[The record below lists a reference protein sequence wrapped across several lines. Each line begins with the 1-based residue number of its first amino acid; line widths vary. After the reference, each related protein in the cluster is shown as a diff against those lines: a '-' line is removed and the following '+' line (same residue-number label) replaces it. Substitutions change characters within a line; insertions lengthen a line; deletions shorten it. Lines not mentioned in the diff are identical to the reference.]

1 MNQKNLYTS
10 LLFIII
16 LFFGNQLWAKD
27 ATQKA
32 TKVSFEMGADV
43 MSRYIWRG
51 SQFGGNSPS
60 LQPSVSVGYGNLTL
74 GAWGAYSLSGSNT
87 GQEFDLSL
95 NYTFL
100 NDALTAGICDYYFPD
115 ESADYQYFNWNK
127 DATGHVLEASLLF
140 NGTDKLPLTLLVA
153 VNFYGA
159 DAITVNDDPSSPG
172 FNSRDGIKYS
182 NYFELGYSFN
192 VNDISC
198 NAFMGG
204 TLNQVRKSDNLIG
217 YVGETGYYGTGP
229 GIVNLGIT
237 ATKSLPV
244 MEKFSLPL
252 SASIITN
259 PQTQKVF
266 FVFGFSL

>member
-1 MNQKNLYTS
+1 MNQKKLFAS
-10 LLFIII
+10 ILLIII
-16 LFFGNQLWAKD
+16 LFFGNQVWAQD
-27 ATQKA
+27 VNPKA
-32 TKVSFEMGADV
+32 TKVTFDMGADV

-74 GAWGAYSLSGSNT
+74 GAWGAYSLSGSNA

-115 ESADYQYFNWNK
+115 ESADYQYFDWNK
-127 DATGHVLEASLLF
+127 DATGHVLEASLAF
-140 NGTDKLPLTLLVA
+140 NGTDKLPLTFLVA

-159 DAITVNDDPSSPG
+159 DAIKVNNNPANPD
-172 FNSRDGIKYS
+172 FNSKDGIKYS

-204 TLNQVRKSDNLIG
+204 TLNQVRKADSLTG
-217 YVGETGYYGTGP
+217 YVGESGYYGTGP

-237 ATKSLPV
+237 ATKSIPV
-244 MEKFSLPL
+244 TEKFSLPL

>member
-1 MNQKNLYTS
+1 MNQKKLVTS
-10 LLFIII
+10 LLLIII
-16 LFFGNQLWAKD
+16 LFFGNQVLAQD
-27 ATQKA
+27 ATPKA
-32 TKVSFEMGADV
+32 NKASISMGADV

-60 LQPSVSVGYGNLTL
+60 LQPSLSIGYGNLTF

-100 NDALTAGICDYYFPD
+100 NNALTAGICDYYFPD
-115 ESADYQYFNWNK
+115 ESGDYQYFNWNN
-127 DATGHVLEASLLF
+127 DATGHVLEASLGF
-140 NGTDKLPLTLLVA
+140 NGTDKLPLTFLAA

-159 DAITVNDDPSSPG
+159 DAIKVNNDPYSPD
-172 FNSRDGIKYS
+172 FNSKDGIKYS

-204 TLNQVRKSDNLIG
+204 TLNQVKKADNFTG

-237 ATKSLPV
+237 ATKSIPV
-244 MEKFSLPL
+244 TEKFSLPL